1 MKAFITLGGSYL
13 ALSSLMKALGATLA
27 AGSIMGGVSAWGPS
41 LAVLAGLGLVGR
53 LLLGLAFR

>member
-1 MKAFITLGGSYL
+1 MRAFIIFGAAFF
-13 ALSSLMKALGATLA
+13 ALSSLMKALGAALA
-27 AGSIMGGVSAWGPS
+27 VGSIVGGVSAWGPS